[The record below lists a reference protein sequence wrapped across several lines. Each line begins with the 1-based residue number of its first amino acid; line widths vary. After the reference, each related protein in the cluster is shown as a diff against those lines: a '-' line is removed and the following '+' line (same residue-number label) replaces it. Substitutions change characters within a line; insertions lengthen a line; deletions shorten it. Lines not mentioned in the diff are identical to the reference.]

1 MRAIRRFPLPDSHVS
16 LSAVLE
22 PGPTA
27 QPALPPR
34 PTTAQSNLPQNQGAP
49 HPKPI
54 PTDTPQ
60 YHDPPRPRTGPLTS
74 LTDKPRH
81 PNRCEFEA
89 RRAVSETLARFNHQP
104 TPPIAHDTR
113 TSRPEST
120 QPATPPAPATGER
133 KPNRLCKLFP
143 PQAPASAPMRRSTS
157 KVPNRPGPCYAPDTA
172 RALDPTLR
180 FSRCAATYQ
189 PEILTEQGV
198 CEHYIDCRRLELS
211 RTTPPCSITP
221 KFSGFP

>member
-22 PGPTA
+22 PGPNA

-34 PTTAQSNLPQNQGAP
+34 TTPATKQLTPKLRATAP
-49 HPKPI
+49 ETNPDRHAP
-54 PTDTPQ
+54 TPQ
-60 YHDPPRPRTGPLTS
+60 PTATANRATNLATRLPH
-74 LTDKPRH
+74 H
-81 PNRCEFEA
+81 PNRCEFESWHA
-89 RRAVSETLARFNHQP
+89 ASKALTRFNHQP

-120 QPATPPAPATGER
+120 QPATPPAPANCER

-157 KVPNRPGPCYAPDTA
+157 KATDQDKTWTLALSELGHRRPAFRVAVHSANYLFA
-172 RALDPTLR
+172 RCV
-180 FSRCAATYQ
+180 SIYQ
-189 PEILTEQGV
+189 LKTLTEQGAH
-198 CEHYIDCRRLELS
+198 EHYIAFLRR
-211 RTTPPCSITP
+211 
-221 KFSGFP
+221 